1 MEKIVASRE
10 MALTETKRERAE
22 RQRRAAQISAA
33 RAIVAIQKKLGEKTD
48 PEIVELARQT
58 A

>member
-1 MEKIVASRE
+1 M
-10 MALTETKRERAE
+10 TETKRERAE

-33 RAIVAIQKKLGEKTD
+33 RAIVSIQRKLGEKSD
-48 PEIVELARQT
+48 PEIVRLARQT

>member
-1 MEKIVASRE
+1 MKKTEALRE
-10 MALTETKRERAE
+10 TTLAETKRERAE

-48 PEIVELARQT
+48 PAIIELARQS